1 MLMKALDYKLLLALD
16 AVMQEQNF
24 ERAAQRLHITQ
35 SAISQRIKQL
45 EQQFAEPLLIRS
57 QPLQATPLGQKLLA
71 HYRQVRQLELE
82 LAGEIAPD
90 EPQAPIR
97 VSIAV
102 NADSLATWFLPAL
115 APLLEQHPIELNLLV
130 DDECRTLDRVREG
143 QAFGAVSLHG
153 QPLAGCCVDE
163 LGEMRYLLTA
173 SPAFVARHFPAG
185 LTPAALAKAPAVA
198 FDQRD
203 DMHVSFM
210 ARHFGLEP
218 GGYPCH
224 TVRSSEAFVAMA
236 EQGLAYCLIPELQ
249 IRQQL
254 AQGRLLDLS
263 PSHHLIE
270 RLYWHRWVLERGLP
284 KQIPQRLI
292 SEGRRALQPG

>member
-1 MLMKALDYKLLLALD
+1 MKALDYKLLLALD

-249 IRQQL
+249 IRQPL

-270 RLYWHRWVLERGLP
+270 RLYWHRWVLERGLH
-284 KQIPQRLI
+284 KQISQRLI

>member
-1 MLMKALDYKLLLALD
+1 MKTLDYKLLLALD

-45 EQQFAEPLLIRS
+45 EQQFAEPLIIRS
-57 QPLQATPLGQKLLA
+57 QPLQATALGQKLLA

-82 LAGEIAPD
+82 LAGELSPS

-130 DDECRTLDRVREG
+130 DDESRTLDKVREG
-143 QAFGAVSLHG
+143 QAFGAVSL
-153 QPLAGCCVDE
+153 QPQALAGCCVDE

-173 SPAFVARHFPAG
+173 SPAFVARHFPRG

-198 FDQRD
+198 LVGR
-203 DMHVSFM
+203 
-210 ARHFGLEP
+210 ARRADAVGA
-218 GGYPCH
+218 
-224 TVRSSEAFVAMA
+224 R
-236 EQGLAYCLIPELQ
+236 
-249 IRQQL
+249 
-254 AQGRLLDLS
+254 RLL
-263 PSHHLIE
+263 P
-270 RLYWHRWVLERGLP
+270 
-284 KQIPQRLI
+284 
-292 SEGRRALQPG
+292 RAGPAPRPG